1 MAELQRIKLQPG
13 DLAGYMNTWKEKP
26 KILNIGEGSRYTGPN
41 PIVKHLYGPTS
52 SQTTAQLINDILQGS
67 KSNPANQFEVEIRV
81 NKGVYDAS
89 RGDGR
94 FDITVAGII
103 DGLYTYIHQTDAR
116 KVGLEYTHVKL
127 AVYDFNFIPI
137 VSGTNIMLLESS
149 DGRPLFQA
157 IVPMD
162 SFAVDNVFLIH
173 SMFANAHPYDFLED
187 DNSTMG
193 RYSKPMGHYNERAL
207 SGMDFKI
214 LVGMAGSPV
223 N

>member
-26 KILNIGEGSRYTGPN
+26 KILNIGGGSRYTGPN

-52 SQTTAQLINDILQGS
+52 TQTTAQLINDILQGN
-67 KSNPANQFEVEIRV
+67 KNNPANQFEVEIRV

-94 FDITVAGII
+94 FDITVSGII

-116 KVGLEYTHVKL
+116 KVGLEYTHIKV

-149 DGRPLFQA
+149 DGYPLFRG
-157 IVPMD
+157 IVPSDNFRVD
-162 SFAVDNVFLIH
+162 SLAYIN
-173 SMFANAHPYDFLED
+173 SMFANARPYDFLED

-207 SGMDFKI
+207 SSMDFKI

>member
-26 KILNIGEGSRYTGPN
+26 KILNIGGGSRYTGPN

-52 SQTTAQLINDILQGS
+52 TQTTAQLINDIIQGN
-67 KSNPANQFEVEIRV
+67 KNNPANQFEVEIRV

-94 FDITVAGII
+94 FDITVSGVI
-103 DGLYTYIHQTDAR
+103 DGLYTYIHQTDPR
-116 KVGLEYTHVKL
+116 KVSTEYTHVKL
-127 AVYDFNFIPI
+127 GVYDFNFIPI
-137 VSGTNIMLLESS
+137 VSGNSIMLLESS

-157 IVPMD
+157 IIPSDRITVNSPAYIN
-162 SFAVDNVFLIH
+162 SVF
-173 SMFANAHPYDFLED
+173 SGARPYDFLED
-187 DNSTMG
+187 DNSIMG
-193 RYSKPMGHYNERAL
+193 RYSNSIGHYNERAL
-207 SGMDFKI
+207 SSMDFKI
-214 LVGMAGSPV
+214 LVAMAGSPV

>member
-26 KILNIGEGSRYTGPN
+26 KALNISEGGRYTGPN

-89 RGDGR
+89 RGDGS
-94 FDITVAGII
+94 FDITVGGLI
-103 DGLYTYIHQTDAR
+103 DGLYTYIHQTDVR
-116 KVGLEYTHVKL
+116 KVSTEYTHIKV

-162 SFAVDNVFLIH
+162 SFAVGNVFLIK
-173 SMFANAHPYDFLED
+173 SMFADARPYDFLED

-207 SGMDFKI
+207 SSMDFKI

>member
-26 KILNIGEGSRYTGPN
+26 KILNIGGGSRYTDPN

-52 SQTTAQLINDILQGS
+52 TQTTAQLINDILQGN
-67 KSNPANQFEVEIRV
+67 KNNPANQFEVEIRV

-116 KVGLEYTHVKL
+116 KVGLEYTHIKV

-149 DGRPLFQA
+149 DGRPLFRA
-157 IVPMD
+157 IVPSDNFTVD
-162 SFAVDNVFLIH
+162 SPAYIN
-173 SMFANAHPYDFLED
+173 SMFANARPYDFLED

-207 SGMDFKI
+207 SSMDFKI

>member
-26 KILNIGEGSRYTGPN
+26 KALTIGESSRYKGPS

-52 SQTTAQLINDILQGS
+52 TQTTAQLINDILQGN
-67 KSNPANQFEVEIRV
+67 KNNPANQFEVEIRV

-103 DGLYTYIHQTDAR
+103 DGLHTYIHQTDVQ
-116 KVGLEYTHVKL
+116 KVSREYTYTKI
-127 AVYDFNFIPI
+127 AAYDFNFIPI

-162 SFAVDNVFLIH
+162 SFAVNNVSLIN
-173 SMFANAHPYDFLED
+173 SMFANARPYDFLED

-207 SGMDFKI
+207 SSMDFKI

>member
-26 KILNIGEGSRYTGPN
+26 KILNIGGGSRYTGPN

-52 SQTTAQLINDILQGS
+52 TQTTAQLINDIIQGN
-67 KSNPANQFEVEIRV
+67 KNNPANQFEVEIRV

-103 DGLYTYIHQTDAR
+103 DGLYTYIHQTDVH
-116 KVGLEYTHVKL
+116 KVSMEYTHVKL
-127 AVYDFNFIPI
+127 GVYDFNFIPI

-149 DGRPLFQA
+149 DGRPLFRA
-157 IVPMD
+157 IIPSDNLRVD
-162 SFAVDNVFLIH
+162 STAYIK
-173 SMFANAHPYDFLED
+173 SMFSDARPYDFLED
-187 DNSTMG
+187 DNSIMG
-193 RYSKPMGHYNERAL
+193 RYSKPMGYYNERAL
-207 SGMDFKI
+207 SSMDFKI

>member
-1 MAELQRIKLQPG
+1 MVELQQIKLQPG

-26 KILNIGEGSRYTGPN
+26 KILNIGGGSRYTGPN

-52 SQTTAQLINDILQGS
+52 TQTTAQLINDIIQGN
-67 KSNPANQFEVEIRV
+67 KNNPANQFEVEIHV

-94 FDITVAGII
+94 FDVTVSGVI
-103 DGLYTYIHQTDAR
+103 DGLYTYIHQTDVN
-116 KVGLEYTHVKL
+116 KVSMEYTHVKL
-127 AVYDFNFIPI
+127 GVYDFNFIPI
-137 VSGTNIMLLESS
+137 VSGNNIMLLESS

-157 IVPMD
+157 IVPSDNFRVD
-162 SFAVDNVFLIH
+162 SPSYIN
-173 SMFANAHPYDFLED
+173 SMFSSARPYDFLED

-207 SGMDFKI
+207 SNMDFKI

>member
-26 KILNIGEGSRYTGPN
+26 KILNIGGGSRYTGPS
-41 PIVKHLYGPTS
+41 PIVKHLYGPTA
-52 SQTTAQLINDILQGS
+52 SQTTAQLINDVLQGN
-67 KSNPANQFEVEIRV
+67 KSNPANQFAIEIRV
-81 NKGVYDAS
+81 NKGIFDAS
-89 RGDGR
+89 RGDGS
-94 FDITVAGII
+94 FDITIAGLI
-103 DGLYTYIHQTDAR
+103 DGLYTYIHQTDVR
-116 KVGLEYTHVKL
+116 KVGTEYTHAKL

-149 DGRPLFQA
+149 DGRPLFQG

-162 SFAVDNVFLIH
+162 RFAVNNISLIS
-173 SMFANAHPYDFLED
+173 SMFADARPYDFLED

-193 RYSKPMGHYNERAL
+193 RYSKPMGHYNEHAL
-207 SGMDFKI
+207 SSMDFKI
-214 LVGMAGSPV
+214 LVQMAGSHV

>member
-26 KILNIGEGSRYTGPN
+26 KILNIGGGGRYTGPN

-52 SQTTAQLINDILQGS
+52 TQTTAQLINDIIQGN
-67 KSNPANQFEVEIRV
+67 KNNPANQFEVEIRV

-116 KVGLEYTHVKL
+116 KVGLEYTHIKV

-149 DGRPLFQA
+149 DGRPLFRA
-157 IVPMD
+157 IVPSDNFTVD
-162 SFAVDNVFLIH
+162 SPAYIN
-173 SMFANAHPYDFLED
+173 SMFSSARPYDFLED

-207 SGMDFKI
+207 SSMDFKI
-214 LVGMAGSPV
+214 LVSMAGSPV

>member
-26 KILNIGEGSRYTGPN
+26 KALNISGGGRYTGPN

-52 SQTTAQLINDILQGS
+52 TQTTAQLINDIIQGN
-67 KSNPANQFEVEIRV
+67 KNNPANQFEVEIHV

-94 FDITVAGII
+94 FDVTVSGVI

-116 KVGLEYTHVKL
+116 KVGLEYTHIKV

-137 VSGTNIMLLESS
+137 VSGSNIMLLESS
-149 DGRPLFQA
+149 DGRPLFRA

-162 SFAVDNVFLIH
+162 NFAVNSVFIIK
-173 SMFANAHPYDFLED
+173 SVFADARPYDFLED

-207 SGMDFKI
+207 SSMDFKI

>member
-26 KILNIGEGSRYTGPN
+26 KALNISGGGRYTGPN

-52 SQTTAQLINDILQGS
+52 SQTTAQLINDILQGG
-67 KSNPANQFEVEIRV
+67 KSNPANRFEVEIRV

-89 RGDGR
+89 RGDGS

-103 DGLYTYIHQTDAR
+103 DGLYTYIHQTDVR
-116 KVGLEYTHVKL
+116 KVGFEYTHTKI
-127 AVYDFNFIPI
+127 ATYDFNFIPI

-149 DGRPLFQA
+149 DGRPLFRA
-157 IVPMD
+157 IVPSDNFNVD
-162 SFAVDNVFLIH
+162 SSAYIN
-173 SMFANAHPYDFLED
+173 SMFSGARPYDFLED
-187 DNSTMG
+187 DNSTIG
-193 RYSKPMGHYNERAL
+193 RYSQYTGHYNERAL
-207 SGMDFKI
+207 SSMDFKI

>member
-26 KILNIGEGSRYTGPN
+26 KILNIGGGSRYTGPS
-41 PIVKHLYGPTS
+41 PIVKRLYGPTS
-52 SQTTAQLINDILQGS
+52 TQTTAQLINDILQGN
-67 KSNPANQFEVEIRV
+67 KSNPANRFEVEIRV

-94 FDITVAGII
+94 FDITVAGFI
-103 DGLYTYIHQTDAR
+103 DGMNTYIHQTDVR

-157 IVPMD
+157 IIP
-162 SFAVDNVFLIH
+162 SDNVTVNSPAYIN
-173 SMFANAHPYDFLED
+173 SMFANARPYDFLED

-207 SGMDFKI
+207 SSMDFKI
-214 LVGMAGSPV
+214 LVSMAGSPV

>member
-26 KILNIGEGSRYTGPN
+26 KILNIGGGSRYTGPN

-52 SQTTAQLINDILQGS
+52 TQTTAQLINDILQGN
-67 KSNPANQFEVEIRV
+67 KNNPANQFEVEIRA

-94 FDITVAGII
+94 FDITVSGII
-103 DGLYTYIHQTDAR
+103 DGLYTYIHQTDAW
-116 KVGLEYTHVKL
+116 KVSLEHTHIKV

-149 DGRPLFQA
+149 DGYPLFRG
-157 IVPMD
+157 IVPSDNFNVD
-162 SFAVDNVFLIH
+162 SPAYIN
-173 SMFANAHPYDFLED
+173 SMFAGARPYDFLED

-193 RYSKPMGHYNERAL
+193 RYSKPMGRYNERTL
-207 SGMDFKI
+207 SSMDFKI

>member
-13 DLAGYMNTWKEKP
+13 DLAGYMNTRKEKP
-26 KILNIGEGSRYTGPN
+26 KALDISGGGRYTGPN

-52 SQTTAQLINDILQGS
+52 TQTTTQLINDILQGD
-67 KSNPANQFEVEIRV
+67 KNNPANQFEVEIRV

-116 KVGLEYTHVKL
+116 KVGLEYTHIKI
-127 AVYDFNFIPI
+127 ATYDFNFIPI

-149 DGRPLFQA
+149 DGRPLFRA
-157 IVPMD
+157 IVPSDNFTVD
-162 SFAVDNVFLIH
+162 SPAYIN
-173 SMFANAHPYDFLED
+173 SMFANARPYDFLED

-193 RYSKPMGHYNERAL
+193 RYSKPAGRYNERAL
-207 SGMDFKI
+207 SSMDFKI